1 MRMSAPKTGL
11 PDGVGQ
17 LLVGVFQSE
26 PMQIMGI
33 SVMP

>member
-1 MRMSAPKTGL
+1 MRISAPKTGL
-11 PDGVGQ
+11 PTVLESWSSVSEG
-17 LLVGVFQSE
+17 E